1 MKRYAKITLL
11 RGKTMNKIKEL
22 RTQQG
27 LSLAKL
33 SEQLQDNYDLKISA
47 PSLMRYENGQTEPK
61 LATWQKLADFFEV
74 PVSYLQGLNDWESP
88 NNPENRFN
96 NAFLTFQNK
105 YTDTGTS
112 AIEFQNYKNRLT
124 NLENTLESI
133 ESRKEKIS
141 REELTDLFE
150 QKKIIV
156 EEGRRLIQKRVKE
169 LEEIQQLA
177 LDSAK
182 YLNAEE
188 EEIKRIEELF
198 NDK

>member
-1 MKRYAKITLL
+1 
-11 RGKTMNKIKEL
+11 MNRIKEL
-22 RTQQG
+22 RQQKK

-33 SEQLQDNYDLKISA
+33 SDQLKKNYNLKISA
-47 PSLMRYENGQTEPK
+47 PSLMRYENGTTEPK
-61 LATWQKLADFFEV
+61 LATWQKLADFFDV
-74 PVSYLQGLNDWESP
+74 PVSYLQGLNDWENP

-112 AIEFQNYKNRLT
+112 AIEWQNYKNRLT
-124 NLENTLESI
+124 NLENILKRLESQ
-133 ESRKEKIS
+133 KGKIS
-141 REELTDLFE
+141 HEEMTNLSE

-182 YLNAEE
+182 YLNAED